1 MNYQRFIALGD
12 SMTEGMT
19 DEVINGKFRGWD
31 DRVADVLAKDNPDF
45 SYVNLA
51 VRGKLIGQVAR
62 EQVPAALNLIE
73 GKSTLVSFHAGAN
86 DVIRPNYD
94 PEKVIAEYT
103 ATAKRIATGGGTL
116 MLFCVLENTGEA
128 TRSAK
133 IWQKRF
139 EIFNANTRKVATE
152 LGAILLDPNRDQF
165 WKDRRFISDDRLHM
179 NAEGHYR
186 AAQGVLFS
194 LGKVVDV
201 NWRKPLPPVKTDLL
215 AIRIFKNFK
224 WFITFGI
231 PWMSRRIRGR
241 SSGDGRSPKY
251 PTPTKWP
258 I

>member
-1 MNYQRFIALGD
+1 
-12 SMTEGMT
+12 
-19 DEVINGKFRGWD
+19 
-31 DRVADVLAKDNPDF
+31 
-45 SYVNLA
+45 
-51 VRGKLIGQVAR
+51 
-62 EQVPAALNLIE
+62 
-73 GKSTLVSFHAGAN
+73 
-86 DVIRPNYD
+86 
-94 PEKVIAEYT
+94 
-103 ATAKRIATGGGTL
+103 
-116 MLFCVLENTGEA
+116 
-128 TRSAK
+128 
-133 IWQKRF
+133 
-139 EIFNANTRKVATE
+139 
-152 LGAILLDPNRDQF
+152 
-165 WKDRRFISDDRLHM
+165 M

>member
-19 DEVINGKFRGWD
+19 DEVVNGKYRGWA
-31 DRVADVLAKDNPDF
+31 DRVADVLANDNPGF
-45 SYVNLA
+45 TYVNLA
-51 VRGKLIGQVAR
+51 VRGKLIRQVAR
-62 EQVPAALNLIE
+62 EQVPPALKLID

-86 DVIRPNYD
+86 DVIRPKYD
-94 PEKVIAEYT
+94 PERVIAEYT
-103 ATAKRIATGGGTL
+103 KTAKEIAVGGGTL

-139 EIFNANTRKVATE
+139 EVFNANVRNVANE
-152 LGAILLDPNRDQF
+152 LDAILLDPNKDAF
-165 WKDRRFISDDRLHM
+165 WQDRRFISDDRLHM
-179 NAEGHYR
+179 NSEGHYR
-186 AAQGVLFS
+186 AAQGVLFT
-194 LGKVVDV
+194 LGKTVDE
-201 NWRKPLPPVKTDLL
+201 NWRKPLPSKKPDLL
-215 AIRIFKNFK
+215 ALRIYKNIK